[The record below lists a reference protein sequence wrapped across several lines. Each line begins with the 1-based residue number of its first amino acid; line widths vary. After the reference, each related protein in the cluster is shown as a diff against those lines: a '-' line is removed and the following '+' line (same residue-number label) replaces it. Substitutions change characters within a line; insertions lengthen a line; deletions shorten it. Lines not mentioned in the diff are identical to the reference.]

1 MENQEPP
8 KREPQ
13 FSDENTPLPSDVVA
27 RFNALTKEECEDRL
41 VAAGIY
47 RNGLED
53 GFRVAWKGIESKI
66 DDGTLMVVKTARW
79 IDGLEFP
86 GTDHLGCMVCS
97 ACEKE
102 VDDGLIDPKEDK
114 WNFCPG
120 CGAKIVE

>member
-13 FSDENTPLPSDVVA
+13 LSDENTPLPADVVA
-27 RFNALTKEECEDRL
+27 RFNVLTKEECEDRL

-66 DDGTLMVVKTARW
+66 DDGTLMVVRTARSTDGCWDSCDRW
-79 IDGLEFP
+79 IGDGP
-86 GTDHLGCMVCS
+86 
-97 ACEKE
+97 
-102 VDDGLIDPKEDK
+102 
-114 WNFCPG
+114 NYCPG

>member
-66 DDGTLMVVKTARW
+66 DDGTLMV
-79 IDGLEFP
+79 
-86 GTDHLGCMVCS
+86 
-97 ACEKE
+97 
-102 VDDGLIDPKEDK
+102 
-114 WNFCPG
+114 
-120 CGAKIVE
+120 GAKVKLILEHLLDDTLFMHGNAEVREEKIRHIAKTHGIELE